1 MKNWVITGASSGI
14 GKGIALAALK
24 AGNRVVVTSRNKN
37 KLDELVEEFPKLCI
51 PAQLELDEKDSVKQ
65 FIELVQNKLPKV
77 DVLVNNAGYG
87 YLATIEEGKRE
98 EIKQLFDTNLFGPL
112 TLTQAFLPEMR
123 QSQNGAIINISSV
136 DAIQGGIG
144 SSFYAA
150 SKAALELLSDGLQRE
165 VVPFGIKVM
174 IVEPGSFRTNFYGN
188 NLKETQDKISDYDKN
203 LEEIDRKKNIPNNH
217 DQPGNP
223 IKAGKV
229 IYEAIQKDNYPT
241 RLLLGSDAVDFA
253 TNEMT
258 DRLNEIHKW
267 ENISNSTDYKDNE

>member
-1 MKNWVITGASSGI
+1 MKNWIITGASSGI
-14 GKGIALAALK
+14 GKGIAIAALE
-24 AGNRVVVTSRNKN
+24 AGNQVIVTSRNID
-37 KLDELVEEFPKLCI
+37 KLDELAKKYPDLCI
-51 PAQLELDEKDSVKQ
+51 PAELEFGKKDSVKH
-65 FIELVQNKLPKV
+65 FIEFVQNKMSKV

-123 QSQNGAIINISSV
+123 KSKSGAIINISSV

-150 SKAALELLSDGLQRE
+150 SKSALELLSDGLQRE

-174 IVEPGSFRTNFYGN
+174 IVEPGSFRTNFYGD
-188 NLKETQDKISDYDKN
+188 NLKETNDKIAEYDKK
-203 LEEIDRKKNIPNNH
+203 LDEIDRKKDIPNDH
-217 DQPGNP
+217 KQPGDP
-223 IKAGKV
+223 MKAGKV
-229 IYEAIQKDNYPT
+229 IYDAIQKDEYPT

-253 TNEMT
+253 TGEMT
-258 DRLNEIHKW
+258 NRLNEIHKW
-267 ENISNSTDYKDNE
+267 ENTSKSTDYKNE